1 MSSKT
6 EQTPIEI
13 KSKKAKLRESARKI
27 LANLKKQ
34 GNIDARIQSAVKK
47 IKSSKEYKKAKTV
60 LLYHAL
66 PDEVDLSLLMDDAS
80 KRWVLP
86 RAIGGGKMLLY
97 EVNSF
102 EGLIQGR
109 YEVMVPPATNP
120 LIKKEQI
127 DLVIA
132 PGLMFDK
139 KGYRLGR
146 GAGYYDVLLSETE
159 SDTIAVCFEELYS
172 EALPHEEHDETV
184 GSVIV
189 I

>member
-1 MSSKT
+1 LSKL
-6 EQTPIEI
+6 EQSPIEF
-13 KSKKAKLRESARKI
+13 KSRKAKLRENARKI
-27 LANLKKQ
+27 LESLKKQ
-34 GNIDARIQSAVKK
+34 GNINARIQTAIKK
-47 IKSSKEYKKAKTV
+47 IKSSKEYKKAKTI

-66 PDEVDLSLLMDDAS
+66 PDEVDLSELMDDSS

-86 RAIGGGKMLLY
+86 RAIGKGKMLLY

-102 EGLIQGR
+102 EGLIRGR

-120 LIKKEQI
+120 LLAKEDL

-146 GAGYYDVLLSETE
+146 GAGYYDLLLSETE
-159 SDTIAVCFEELYS
+159 VQAIAVCFEELYS
-172 EALPHEEHDETV
+172 EALPREEHDEGV
-184 GSVIV
+184 ASVIV